1 LIARFGNQFKA
12 ISLEDTMSEALNQIA
27 NQVSNNPLDN
37 IRGILIILVLL
48 AIALKLAP
56 KGVSV
61 AGHDAGQLFLLAAL
75 PLFFID
81 FGTSAEYAAGELHH
95 ILAEANLQVYA
106 PYAVVV
112 IALLNIAFGG
122 LYIYALGVFRDG
134 GGADTASMRYLGPMA
149 AIMVAFL
156 LLEDYTLTVVVSS
169 LSGADQLLST
179 INQLHA
185 APAIHIVLGVGIAW
199 LTCWLTLRGRKDAS
213 RVTFVILFMYAAL
226 MLITF
231 VVLAVQTARG
241 ESSMPN
247 VAGGVK
253 PIVPIPTPDAH
264 IDIAHVVGVVA
275 NSVLHGLVALTGL
288 EAVSNGLQFIKD
300 QDASYVKWGKKRFPQ
315 WEGFWKFFSGRVGVG
330 RTIQC
335 GFLFWGGITT
345 ALNSHFANYFNV
357 IDGTNGQ
364 TLVGNLAYVALI
376 PLGGYVM
383 FFFRQVWSSL
393 TLSFA
398 NMTAYEDMQSTAY
411 RDGVRGILPVALVYR
426 SPNGNFPRPVLATF
440 GVATL
445 IMILVGG
452 NTSAAIPFYGIGV
465 FAPIAFM
472 GFSVRRHLLHTK
484 PRGYKTAAVGTFI
497 IASLSVFIFM
507 SQIVGKFEEG
517 GWIRLFTFSSLY
529 IAGHLILLSKGGER
543 TNAVAHHLIHDV
555 SRIEGTMAELLT
567 WQTHMMQTY
576 RENLTRRRRNY
587 SNHREIQLPVL
598 PYPPYQ
604 IHYDNH

>member
-1 LIARFGNQFKA
+1 ML
-12 ISLEDTMSEALNQIA
+12 A
-27 NQVSNNPLDN
+27 NIQ
-37 IRGILIILVLL
+37 GILLILVIVGL
-48 AIALKLAP
+48 ALKLAP

-81 FGTSAEYAAGELHH
+81 FGTSAEYAAGELHK
-95 ILAEANLQVYA
+95 ILAQENLQGYA
-106 PYAVVV
+106 IFAD
-112 IALLNIAFGG
+112 IAIGLLNIAFGG

-134 GGADTASMRYLGPMA
+134 GGADTASMRYLGPMF

-179 INQLHA
+179 INAVETAGPLA
-185 APAIHIVLGVGIAW
+185 HILLGVGIAW
-199 LTCWLTLRGRKDAS
+199 LTCWLTLRGRKDAA
-213 RVTFVILFMYAAL
+213 RVTFVILFTYVAL
-226 MLITF
+226 MVITF
-231 VVLAVQTARG
+231 IALFVQTTQ
-241 ESSMPN
+241 
-247 VAGGVK
+247 GVPPAPLPK
-253 PIVPIPTPDAH
+253 PPEGLSTFNIVGH
-264 IDIAHVVGVVA
+264 IA

-288 EAVSNGLQFIKD
+288 EAVSNGLQFIKNE
-300 QDASYVKWGKKRFPQ
+300 DANYVKWGKQHLPK
-315 WEGFWKFFSGRVGVG
+315 WEGLWSFLSGRVGVG
-330 RTIQC
+330 RTIQF

-345 ALNSHFANYFNV
+345 LINSHFSNYFNV
-357 IDGTNGQ
+357 IDGTNGR
-364 TLVGNLAYVALI
+364 TLVGNLAYIALV
-376 PLGGYVM
+376 PMGGVVLYG
-383 FFFRQVWSSL
+383 FRQIWSAL

-411 RDGVRGILPVALVYR
+411 RDGVRGILPVRLVYR

-440 GVATL
+440 FVATI

-472 GFSVRRHLLHTK
+472 GFAVRQHILQTK
-484 PRGYKTAAVGTFI
+484 PKGYKVAAPLVFL

-517 GWIRLFTFSSLY
+517 GWIRLFTFSALY
-529 IAGHLILLSKGGER
+529 ITGHTILLSKIGER
-543 TNAVAHHLIHDV
+543 SDATAHHLIHDI
-555 SRIEGTMAELLT
+555 SRIEGTMAELLE

-576 RENLTRRRRNY
+576 RHNLLTRFHTWRKKVRPD
-587 SNHREIQLPVL
+587 EKLQT
-598 PYPPYQ
+598 YPPYQ

>member
-1 LIARFGNQFKA
+1 
-12 ISLEDTMSEALNQIA
+12 MSETLNQILH
-27 NQVSNNPLDN
+27 QVTSNPLDN

-75 PLFFID
+75 PLFFVD
-81 FGTSAEYAAGELHH
+81 FATSAEYAAGEIHFVL
-95 ILAEANLQVYA
+95 EQANLQVYA
-106 PYAVVV
+106 PFAVVI
-112 IALLNIAFGG
+112 IALLNIAFGS
-122 LYIYALGVFRDG
+122 LYVYALGVFRDG

-179 INQLHA
+179 VNQLDA
-185 APAIHIVLGVGIAW
+185 SPIIHIVLGVGIAW

-231 VVLAVQTARG
+231 VVLGIQATQGVSTVPSV
-241 ESSMPN
+241 E
-247 VAGGVK
+247 GGLK
-253 PIVPIPTPDAH
+253 PITAIPAPKAGLDLAH
-264 IDIAHVVGVVA
+264 IVGVVA

-300 QDASYVKWGKKRFPQ
+300 EDASYVRWGKKHLPK
-315 WEGFWKFFSGRVGVG
+315 WEGIWKFFSGRVGVG

-345 ALNSHFANYFNV
+345 AFNSYFSNYFNV
-357 IDGTNGQ
+357 VNGTNGQ
-364 TLVGNLAYVALI
+364 TLVGNLAYIALI
-376 PLGGYVM
+376 PLGGYAM
-383 FFFRQVWSSL
+383 FFFRQVWASL

-426 SPNGNFPRPVLATF
+426 SPNGNFPRPVLLTF
-440 GVATL
+440 GIATL
-445 IMILVGG
+445 IMVLVGG

-484 PRGYKTAAVGTFI
+484 PRGYKTGAVVTFI

-517 GWIRLFTFSSLY
+517 GWIRVFTFSSLY
-529 IAGHLILLSKGGER
+529 IAGHLILLSKGGQR
-543 TNAVAHHLIHDV
+543 SNALAHHLIHDV

-576 RENLTRRRRNY
+576 RENLIRRGRNY